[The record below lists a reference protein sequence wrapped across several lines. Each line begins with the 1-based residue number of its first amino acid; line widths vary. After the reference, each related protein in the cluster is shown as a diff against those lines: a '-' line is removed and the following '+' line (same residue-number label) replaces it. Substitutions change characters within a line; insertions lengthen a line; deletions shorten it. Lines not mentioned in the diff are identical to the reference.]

1 MGLVDHRDLS
11 AEEEKSEKSDDE
23 QESSKKSD
31 GFDEIELPGSQ
42 EEESSREVEV
52 KANELKET

>member
-1 MGLVDHRDLS
+1 MCLDDHRDLS
-11 AEEEKSEKSDDE
+11 VEEEKSENSDDE
-23 QESSKKSD
+23 QESSEKSD

-52 KANELKET
+52 KVDELNET